1 MRHGVESVLKT
12 VLTRF
17 IEWLEE
23 VGVVRLV

>member
-12 VLTRF
+12 VLTSF